1 MAWEIGLSELLNKKL
16 TGADTKKAK
25 DTLLYKSPGK
35 TTVESIASSL
45 PKASTVNVQ
54 SGFIGPQVP
63 EKTAGTQKTTTT
75 GSQNSGSQN
84 TKSSKTSSKTKDLI
98 SNIKLP
104 TYQSSLKDEA
114 RELEMQREMA
124 RQAKEQQAQ
133 ALRGGLEGSYT
144 SSLSALEQLLQSLD
158 PQYQSRRQDYE
169 RTLGEG
175 TQKYQQEL
183 EKNKQSDQNRLAT
196 LFSAYG
202 TGDSEQR
209 AQAQERMY
217 GEYQRGLQDYLAGT
231 ESQKQTYL
239 SDLDRERAERENEI
253 AQRRMELQGSYQ
265 KGLGDIDAE
274 RFGGIGEVEQNFA
287 QMLQRARQQ
296 DAERM
301 SQAQQQDLQNRLSLQ
316 GFQDSRAQQDF
327 QNSLAL
333 KSAGGGSGGF
343 TATQAQKIQSDY
355 NNDLQKALGRAAY
368 MGQGGREQV
377 YNEMLSRYGNV
388 FDEQSIYQ
396 DIFGGFAQDGW
407 EDQYKQMYKNPTDPM
422 SMFGFPQ

>member
-16 TGADTKKAK
+16 TGKEATTPKQ
-25 DTLLYKSPGK
+25 TLLYSNVSNSPTTKWTSKSKEELNAGVPDWKKAGYAS
-35 TTVESIASSL
+35 ESAYNSQMEKIKNKPSST
-45 PKASTVNVQ
+45 PSTP
-54 SGFIGPQVP
+54 SKGP
-63 EKTAGTQKTTTT
+63 EKTNNS

-84 TKSSKTSSKTKDLI
+84 TKSSKTSSSKSSSKSSQTVKSSMEKDL
-98 SNIKLP
+98 
-104 TYQSSLKDEA
+104 E
-114 RELEMQREMA
+114 RQREMA
-124 RQAKEQQAQ
+124 RQAKEQQAG

-169 RTLGEG
+169 RTVGEG

-183 EKNKQSDQNRLAT
+183 EKNKQADQNRLAT
-196 LFSAYG
+196 LFSSYG

-217 GEYQRGLQDYLAGT
+217 GEYQRGLQDYLSGV

-274 RFGGIGEVEQNFA
+274 RYGGIADVEQNFA
-287 QMLQRARQQ
+287 QLLQQTRAQEEQRA
-296 DAERM
+296 A
-301 SQAQQQDLQNRLSLQ
+301 AA
-316 GFQDSRAQQDF
+316 AQQDF
-327 QNSLAL
+327 ENRLAVQ
-333 KSAGGGSGGF
+333 KAGSSGAGSSGF
-343 TATQAQKIQSDY
+343 TASQAQKIQSDY
-355 NNDLQKALGRAAY
+355 NNDLQKALGKAAY